1 MKKVHLFISNE
12 DVNIIF
18 NKYDKNYDNKLDYEE
33 FCDMILP
40 KNYSKAKI
48 MSERESPLNFSGFSQ
63 ETKNKISNVF
73 QSIIN
78 GEKSNKN
85 YRRKLFSLP
94 CFNSCN
100 FYNIINRN
108 CCPGIYKEDFVCLLE
123 KNNKFIQPFESEIL
137 IDRFDKNNDGII
149 NYNEFTDEI
158 TPKM

>member
-1 MKKVHLFISNE
+1 
-12 DVNIIF
+12 
-18 NKYDKNYDNKLDYEE
+18 
-33 FCDMILP
+33 
-40 KNYSKAKI
+40 

-78 GEKSNKN
+78 GEKSNEN

-94 CFNSCN
+94 CFNPCN
-100 FYNIINRN
+100 LYNIINRN

-123 KNNKFIQPFESEIL
+123 KNNKFIQPYENEIL

-149 NYNEFTDEI
+149 NYNEFIDEI
-158 TPKM
+158 TLKMKCNLFVSKGFFFIIFIFFLDKKTLLMLYK